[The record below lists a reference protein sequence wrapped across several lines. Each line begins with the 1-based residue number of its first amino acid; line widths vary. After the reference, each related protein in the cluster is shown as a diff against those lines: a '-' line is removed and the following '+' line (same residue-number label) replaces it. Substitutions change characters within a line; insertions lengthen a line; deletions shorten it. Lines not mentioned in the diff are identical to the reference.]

1 MKLKERIV
9 MAFLGFLMAV
19 FLLLVLDLNLIL
31 PHHHIHETNQDYVHG
46 RVIYTKG

>member
-31 PHHHIHETNQDYVHG
+31 PHHHIHQTNQDYVHA
-46 RVIYTKG
+46 RVVYTKG